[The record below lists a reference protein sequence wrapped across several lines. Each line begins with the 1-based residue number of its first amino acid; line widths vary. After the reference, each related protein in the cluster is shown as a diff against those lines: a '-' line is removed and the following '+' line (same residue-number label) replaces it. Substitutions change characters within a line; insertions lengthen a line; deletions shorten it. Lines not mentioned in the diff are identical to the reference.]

1 MIDKKIAAHTL
12 VWGAVITA
20 ALLLASFAHCE
31 DKTCWLPEGCYVPYV
46 TKATEDMVIVYN
58 GRHEAVGA
66 SLPDSVSPSGMVCA
80 GNIDEENLCHR
91 SIPEPK
97 RAL

>member
-1 MIDKKIAAHTL
+1 MIDKKSAARAFLTIAGCVVLALTL
-12 VWGAVITA
+12 S
-20 ALLLASFAHCE
+20 LLAHCE
-31 DKTCWLPEGCYVPYV
+31 DKTCWLPEGCYAPYV

-91 SIPEPK
+91 SIQEP
-97 RAL
+97 R